1 MDCNNC
7 INRLLPICARC
18 FERASKY
25 EPKPKVEKKPEPK
38 VYSIIPST
46 EKENIRRMYFDEQ
59 LSLKNIGKE
68 YNVSQ
73 GTISRFI
80 KLNFTVT
87 GRTKTN
93 SRINID
99 AEKAKELYE
108 SGLSTMRVGLEMN
121 ESQASI
127 YNVLKDLGVT
137 MRTSRSQ
144 RKKAYEQL

>member
-1 MDCNNC
+1 
-7 INRLLPICARC
+7 
-18 FERASKY
+18 
-25 EPKPKVEKKPEPK
+25 
-38 VYSIIPST
+38 
-46 EKENIRRMYFDEQ
+46 MYFDEQ

-68 YNVSQ
+68 YGVSQ

-93 SRINID
+93 SRTNID
-99 AEKAKELYE
+99 GEMAKKLYE

-144 RKKAYEQL
+144 RKRGYEQL